1 MVVPVEKLTKAY
13 IKIRDKR
20 SELSANFKEED
31 GKLAEKQDKIK
42 RALLDYCK
50 EQGVDSVRTPAGLF
64 WRTIKQRYWTSDWES
79 MHSFIMDNNVPE
91 FFEKRLNQT
100 NVRQFIEENPDL
112 VPAGLNVDSEYGEV
126 YRFRLDDVEAALTA
140 ASKQG
145 QDETPQTYNGE

>member
-1 MVVPVEKLTKAY
+1 MTIPVEKLTKAY

-20 SELSANFKEED
+20 SELSATFKEED

-112 VPAGLNVDSEYGEV
+112 VPAGLNVDSEYV
-126 YRFRLDDVEAALTA
+126 ISVR
-140 ASKQG
+140 KK
-145 QDETPQTYNGE
+145 